1 MYCFLCGQSPCLGV
15 TVASEGADMCEH
27 CPVCDA
33 GDNRINLSQGE
44 LCSDACA
51 LRASDELVH
60 AIEAAVHEL
69 APFINRENF
78 LACMDGIADD
88 LAILPRK
95 LPIRSRAANHN
106 GPSMASLAGV
116 HS

>member
-1 MYCFLCGQSPCLGV
+1 
-15 TVASEGADMCEH
+15 MCEH
-27 CPVCDA
+27 CPVCSA
-33 GDNRINLSQGE
+33 GDNRIDLSRGA

-69 APFINRENF
+69 APFIDREQF
-78 LACMDGIADD
+78 MDCMVGIADD
-88 LAILPRK
+88 LAIMPRK
-95 LPIRSRAANHN
+95 RIGRAANHN

-116 HS
+116 RT